1 MEAEEELI
9 LFGKQWDE
17 AMVSNNAEEIAKFMS
32 DDWIIV
38 GTEGGITSKS
48 SFLEWIKS
56 GDVTHSRMD
65 SDEIR
70 VKIYGNTG
78 VVTSRG
84 TSAGKY
90 KGQLFD
96 LYEWSTSVFIR
107 KEKKWSCL
115 LTMLTPAHKV
125 DN

>member
-17 AMVSNNAEEIAKFMS
+17 AMVSNNAEEIAKFIS
-32 DDWIIV
+32 DDWVIV

-56 GDVTHSRMD
+56 KDVTHNRMD

-78 VVTSRG
+78 VVTSCG

-90 KGQLFD
+90 KGQPFD
-96 LYEWSTSVFIR
+96 LYDGQQVFLFG
-107 KEKKWSCL
+107 KKKNGV
-115 LTMLTPAHKV
+115 AF
-125 DN
+125 

>member
-1 MEAEEELI
+1 MKAEEELI
-9 LFGKQWDE
+9 LFGKQRDE

-32 DDWIIV
+32 DDWVIV

-56 GDVTHSRMD
+56 GDVMHSRMD

-84 TSAGKY
+84 TSAENTKDNSSTCMNGQRAFLFGKR
-90 KGQLFD
+90 KNGV
-96 LYEWSTSVFIR
+96 VF
-107 KEKKWSCL
+107 
-115 LTMLTPAHKV
+115 
-125 DN
+125 

>member
-1 MEAEEELI
+1 MEAEEGLI

-17 AMVSNNAEEIAKFMS
+17 AMVSNNVEEIAKFMS
-32 DDWIIV
+32 DDWVIV

-56 GDVTHSRMD
+56 GDLTHRRMD

-90 KGQLFD
+90 KGQPFN
-96 LYEWSTSVFIR
+96 LYEWSTSVFIWQ
-107 KEKKWSCL
+107 EEKWSCV

-125 DN
+125 DK